1 MDEQFTPREDIN
13 CERTRKSKEPS
24 SESIRTL
31 KYYFINLNILTVLKT
46 CSDRNFQGK
55 EGRRENTVKDRE
67 KEKQKKREEAGR
79 EEKGVIKK
87 GARDFPG
94 DAVIKTLCSQC
105 GGQGDF
111 FFFFFLRLRPRICI
125 GSSLE
130 GNGNSSTQGCC
141 PMGKKENRT
150 IGRLKRHSR
159 PSIIC
164 PKLPLQPYLL

>member
-13 CERTRKSKEPS
+13 YERTRKSKEPS

-105 GGQGDF
+105 GGQGGGGVG
-111 FFFFFLRLRPRICI
+111 LRFDPW
-125 GSSLE
+125 S
-130 GNGNSSTQGCC
+130 GN
-141 PMGKKENRT
+141 
-150 IGRLKRHSR
+150 
-159 PSIIC
+159 
-164 PKLPLQPYLL
+164 